1 MVWSQPLYNSGLKFS
16 DFTCGI
22 EVTKIKRKPMSSM
35 TNIKTEVLEIDS
47 TPFQAA
53 YTATTNTAI
62 TINQDGISGSIIFAL
77 NT

>member
-1 MVWSQPLYNSGLKFS
+1 
-16 DFTCGI
+16 
-22 EVTKIKRKPMSSM
+22 M